1 MKKVLLLAIS
11 LLSFTVAQAQDKS
24 VFDVARKGTVTEM
37 LAIYKQN
44 PKLINSVDEN
54 KSTPLILACYRVN
67 LEVAKFLIK
76 NVKDINYGSDMG
88 TALMASTY
96 KNQTELVKLL
106 LESKASPNI
115 ADANGTTALLL
126 AVQFKNIELV
136 KLLLKFNADKTIKDN
151 KGKTAFEYAVF
162 SENEQLIN
170 LLK

>member
-1 MKKVLLLAIS
+1 MRQLLLLCFFFVTINCHS
-11 LLSFTVAQAQDKS
+11 QEKT
-24 VFDVARKGTVTEM
+24 VFDVARKGTLSEIQ
-37 LAIYKQN
+37 AIYSRN
-44 PKLINSVDEN
+44 PEIINSVDEN
-54 KSTPLILACYRVN
+54 KSTPLILACYRGN

-76 NVKDINYGSDMG
+76 YVKEINYGSDMG

-106 LESKASPNI
+106 LESKANPNI

-126 AVQFKNIELV
+126 ALQFKNIELV
-136 KLLLKFNADKTIKDN
+136 KLLLKFNADKTLKDN

-170 LLK
+170 LFK